1 MPSRVSTVRLLPL
14 VALTLAACTGT
25 GDVGAPGER
34 VAIHVAPFEI
44 STVTNA
50 AFRLKVRNAANEI
63 VWQRD
68 IDANR
73 YGDDR
78 GSVSYVGSCDAASNP
93 NKVSVEVLDLFNGP
107 AGDQPFDA
115 DTYGLPGEITQ
126 EVDCVANE
134 DVAVRFDITILI
146 DPPSMPAFLSVG
158 VGFANIFC
166 SAKLDCVDGLGDP
179 LYLLHQPDGSRGRT
193 AIAALACTAGAG
205 SETVLYRSD
214 LAIHCDDEAIPT
226 PTVLDVSVD
235 PTAGPGNL
243 STAVDG
249 GISGDPGVLFGAAVH
264 LGDEL
269 IGDYNKAYWNV
280 LLGLAPGA
288 KGCTLT
294 ATATASDGRWA
305 GDAVPAGS
313 VWPYVDWSLPLTDA
327 NGDLLCTTHPIGGAA
342 PDHDGVSALYTDGA
356 AVTWAHVYLSAAA
369 TAPIPTGGISGA
381 LTAASPGVWTF
392 GGYAAACDGYRF
404 PTDGHTYSGA
414 IGDGVYR
421 VDPDGDAGAIAP
433 FDVYCDMTSA
443 GGGWTLV
450 AQSRPSTDAG
460 QTLCTVDAV
469 GSLNADAATVAAPA
483 KLSDDVINALWATG
497 PERWVF
503 AKADVEGTGA
513 AAAYDTQCALDF
525 AAGTTWSS
533 TANPAVSALEG
544 RGVTCL
550 QGSLGDNVIDET
562 WSAYA
567 CGYGYH
573 IATAADHFFIFSA
586 ATSYVPGNGTCSGT
600 AGRSWLSTGNY
611 GCNLVKTF
619 VRGVA
624 PIPLSG
630 GFVAGDPGRWF
641 DGSVGAS
648 CLDYR
653 HPDAGYDHL
662 GAIRDGVYWVDPDG
676 DGGPIAPFEVYCDMT
691 TDGGGWTLVAQSR
704 PVSDAAASL
713 CTASAVGAIDLDGV
727 TVAAPAK
734 LTDATINAIW
744 ATGTEHKVL
753 AQADTAATGTT
764 AVIDRKCELDFK
776 STHAWTSLAGVSSLA
791 DLDSTTISC
800 PLAPLGDNVID
811 GVWNSGCG
819 YGYLLDNGTAYY
831 FNFSVGTG
839 YSGGTCTGNAGRS
852 WLSTGNYGCNIVK
865 TFIR

>member
-1 MPSRVSTVRLLPL
+1 MPPRISPIRLLPF
-14 VALTLAACTGT
+14 VVLAACTGAGSLDT
-25 GDVGAPGER
+25 PGAR
-34 VAIHVAPFEI
+34 VAISVAPFEI
-44 STVTNA
+44 PTVTNA
-50 AFRLKVRNAANEI
+50 AFRLTVRNAADDI
-63 VWQRD
+63 VWQRN
-68 IDANR
+68 IDADR
-73 YGDDR
+73 YGDGH

-93 NKVSVEVLDLFNGP
+93 NRVSVEVLELFEGP
-107 AGDQPFDA
+107 TGEQPLDVNS
-115 DTYGLPGEITQ
+115 YGLPGEITR
-126 EVDCVANE
+126 EVDCVADE

-166 SAKLDCVDGLGDP
+166 SAKLDCVDAHGDP
-179 LYLLHQPDGSRGRT
+179 LNLLHQPDGSRGRT
-193 AIAALACTAGAG
+193 AVMALACTAGAG
-205 SETVLYRSD
+205 SATVLYRSD
-214 LAIHCDDEAIPT
+214 LAIHCDDGATPT
-226 PTVLDVSVD
+226 PNVLDVVVD

-249 GISGDPGVLFGAAVH
+249 GISGDPGVLFGAAVN

-280 LLGLAPGA
+280 LFGLAPGA

-305 GDAVPAGS
+305 GDAVPAGT
-313 VWPYVDWSLPLTDA
+313 VWPYVAWSVPLTDA
-327 NGDLLCTTHPIGGAA
+327 AGDLLCTTHPIGGAA

-356 AVTWAHVYLSAAA
+356 AVTWAHVYLSEAA
-369 TAPIPTGGISGA
+369 TSPTPTGGISGA

-404 PTDGHTYSGA
+404 PADGHTYSGA
-414 IGDGVYR
+414 TGDGVYR

-460 QTLCTVDAV
+460 QTLCTVDAL
-469 GSLNADAATVAAPA
+469 GALNVDAATVAAPA
-483 KLSDDVINALWATG
+483 KLADDVINALWATG
-497 PERWVF
+497 PERWVL
-503 AKADVEGTGA
+503 AKADVEGTGT

-525 AAGTTWSS
+525 AADTTWSS
-533 TANPAVSALEG
+533 TANPAVSALDG

-550 QGSLGDNVIDET
+550 QGSLGDNAIDET
-562 WSAYA
+562 WSAYS

-573 IATAADHFFIFSA
+573 VATAADHYFIFSA
-586 ATSYVPGNGTCSGT
+586 ATSYASGNGTCAGT

-624 PIPLSG
+624 PIPLTG
-630 GFVAGDPGRWF
+630 GFVAGDPGRWS

-653 HPDAGYDHL
+653 YPDAGYEHL
-662 GAIRDGVYWVDPDG
+662 GAIRDGVYRVDPDG
-676 DGGPIAPFEVYCDMT
+676 AGGPIAPFEVYCDMT
-691 TDGGGWTLVAQSR
+691 TAGGGWTLVAQSR
-704 PVSDAAASL
+704 PVTDAAATL
-713 CTASAVGAIDLDGV
+713 CTAAAVSALDLDADGV
-727 TVAAPAK
+727 AGPAK
-734 LTDATINAIW
+734 LTDDLINALW

-753 AQADTAATGTT
+753 AQADTGATGTT
-764 AVIDRKCELDFK
+764 AVFDRECILDFK

-791 DLDSTTISC
+791 DLDATTISC
-800 PLAPLGDNVID
+800 PLGSLGDNVID
-811 GVWNSGCG
+811 AVWASGCG
-819 YGYLLDNGTAYY
+819 YGYLINASYY
-831 FNFSVGTG
+831 FNYSVGTSYTG
-839 YSGGTCTGNAGRS
+839 SGCTGDAGRS